1 MSRLFVSLTML
12 VSLLSAVPP
21 SQPSQDLTAKF
32 READSQ
38 VTRLG
43 PSAFLELPRNV
54 RRELER
60 RGCTIPQ
67 VWEDRKPHNVIKGE
81 FTRKGQT
88 DWAVLCSLNRVS
100 SIFINASEQ
109 NPSELTREADIEK
122 LQGVG
127 GDVIGYSRAISSVGR
142 QFLLDHYS
150 AYGGPKPPRIDHQGI
165 EASHH
170 VRRWFGINQALDT
183 ELWTQAVNIVLRTK
197 DDTNRSDCLTSANKV
212 GDLAAFIAKNSR
224 AACP

>member
-1 MSRLFVSLTML
+1 ML
-12 VSLLSAVPP
+12 VSLPSTTVP
-21 SQPSQDLTAKF
+21 SQPSQELTGKF
-32 READSQ
+32 RDADLQ

-43 PSAFLELPRNV
+43 PSAFPELPRKI

-100 SIFINASEQ
+100 SILIFQNASEQ
-109 NPSELTREADIEK
+109 NPSELAREADIEK

-127 GDVIGYSRAISSVGR
+127 GDVIGYFRAISSVGR
-142 QFLLDHYS
+142 QFILVHHR
-150 AYGGPKPPRIDHQGI
+150 AYGGLKPPRIDHEGI
-165 EASHH
+165 DDAFVGKASVVHYFH
-170 VRRWFGINQALDT
+170 AGKWLQ
-183 ELWTQAVNIVLRTK
+183 
-197 DDTNRSDCLTSANKV
+197 LTGA
-212 GDLAAFIAKNSR
+212 D
-224 AACP
+224 

>member
-1 MSRLFVSLTML
+1 MGGERAPWPILKNMPRLFLSLTML
-12 VSLLSAVPP
+12 VSLPSAIAPTQLS
-21 SQPSQDLTAKF
+21 QELTGKF
-32 READSQ
+32 READLQ

-43 PSAFLELPRNV
+43 PSAFPELPVNI

-81 FTRKGQT
+81 FIRKGQI

-100 SIFINASEQ
+100 LILIFRNASEQ
-109 NPSELTREADIEK
+109 NPSELAREADIEK

-142 QFLLDHYS
+142 QFILDHNR
-150 AYGGPKPPRIDHQGI
+150 AYGGSKPPTIDHQGI
-165 EASHH
+165 NDAFVGKASVVYYFH
-170 VRRWFGINQALDT
+170 VGKWLQ
-183 ELWTQAVNIVLRTK
+183 
-197 DDTNRSDCLTSANKV
+197 LTGA
-212 GDLAAFIAKNSR
+212 D
-224 AACP
+224 